1 MSTQPT
7 GRQAGSLFDN
17 RYRYDHIYPRGRSG
31 ETLRAY
37 DTQDGDRPVVIKRPA
52 PRDAPPM
59 RAGQEVS
66 IRTERQALER
76 LSGHPVLTELRG
88 GGTFRVGGHMHAY
101 IVMDRARGR
110 IVEEMV
116 LEAARRGERLPEL
129 EVLVIVDRL
138 LDLLAYAHDR
148 QVIYNDVDAKH
159 LFWDRETY
167 RLQVIDWGNAVF
179 LDEPGALPT
188 ANRASDIY
196 QCGELLYFILTG
208 GSRLTVTTSEEEGEG
223 FFVNFGAD
231 AEHISPKLRGIIT
244 RAVHPDPKQRFGTV
258 EELRHALA
266 EYRAPL
272 ERERDAI
279 VARVRKRV
287 RPTASQQELEA
298 LREELAEA
306 LAMDP
311 GFPEARALAEQIA
324 EHLQQIQFQADLD
337 AIRIYVESANWA
349 RALALL
355 HELQPR
361 ASEENAPLLRF
372 LIAATA
378 ALEEA
383 HIAPP
388 PQGFLRALDALFGG
402 DVVEAGRLLLTTAE
416 GRAPARR
423 VQWLLAEQLA
433 VHVPQVVLLRPHL
446 ARLRELITEEGARAA
461 LDEVEAELERP
472 PLSGLTGLV
481 VIYEQVAAALARL
494 EQALEGASASDEA
507 LAAVVRAERACGEI
521 VARLEGVGRHVF
533 SDPTAAADYLRSA
546 AAIDPTSPHFEAL
559 HDYFDEVHQAV
570 EAVGSFR
577 PRADGKNLRDWFED
591 VAHFLRPYLD
601 DLADAQLHAVA
612 DALEQAAEGWTT
624 AVNYLALGRRAPT
637 VDVLQRAA
645 EAIRPV
651 NEHIAAW
658 FGALANRV
666 PDAAHAEKLSPNE
679 ALADKLIEGWRAW
692 DRGDG
697 IQAAESGRQA
707 RELARTDG
715 ERLAAD
721 RLIRLGELLDGW
733 AAAGGWEDPAQ
744 TDRAETETLAV
755 LLSDEERERRT
766 FAEQMPNTDV
776 YLKTMKRGLVAA
788 MQQSSSA
795 GWRALYLHHVLRG
808 MLALYD
814 ERLDDANFW
823 REAAVR
829 CFDAART
836 HRAFQIFD
844 RALTSRLL
852 IQKAQRA
859 LNAVRRPSDL
869 DAVRQAINVPLA
881 GEVLAGV
888 EHAVVQINEALR
900 HWSDGDFYAARQA
913 LEGALTHAQEA
924 AESASLEIAPF
935 LDWLASLRDD
945 AAALH
950 QLRLKI
956 EQAAAS
962 TDAEPDPAV
971 LEAHEGIVALTL
983 QRLGPDYAHQVKQ
996 WREMYAAV
1004 LETYTTQRMTRD
1016 EKLAA
1021 FSRHFASLFI
1031 TSHPAYPLFRHW
1043 QQLTEQLPPDVDE
1056 ATVIPLEGAG
1066 EGAPPP
1072 PDDGIAYLE
1081 GDAEP
1086 PAAPAP
1092 ARERAAEPQSAPREL
1107 PWNWIIGLA
1116 LVALLAFGALVMLRR
1131 RERGADE
1138 PIILPPATTASANAA
1153 SPTEAAPLVVA
1164 PSATPLTPTVPP
1176 TTAAP
1181 TVEAVAVVPTASAT
1195 PFVIPTTPPPT
1206 FTAPPQATAT
1216 PTLIPTSTLVP
1227 TDTPAPTAT
1236 PQAVAAASE
1245 AGGNEGDVLAALG
1258 ALPQAE
1264 RPWPRGAFVPAAGGV
1279 WVLSTAQAGL
1289 DSVLVEL
1296 PPQLLDGL
1304 FRPGA
1309 AGSLRRV
1316 DAVLELA
1323 DYDAAGEVAFGLGV
1337 ANANDEQTIGQVQI
1351 GAAGIAQLGLSQNGL
1366 FRASTEYPLTDPQVT
1381 LSLRRTSPYTI
1392 TFYVDERRLGD
1403 SVFLYPQGEP
1413 LTVLLYVSGAN
1424 ATVNVHALT
1433 LNFSPRDEI
1442 P

>member
-1 MSTQPT
+1 MSTQPS
-7 GRQAGSLFDN
+7 GRRTGSLFDG

-37 DTQDGDRPVVIKRPA
+37 DTLDSDRPVVIKRPA
-52 PRDAPPM
+52 PQDAPPM

-88 GGTFRVGGHMHAY
+88 SGTFRVGGHTHAY

-110 IVEEMV
+110 VVEEMV
-116 LEAARRGERLPEL
+116 LEAARHGERLPEL

-159 LFWDRETY
+159 LFWERESY
-167 RLQVIDWGNAVF
+167 QLKVIDWGNAVF

-208 GSRLTVTTSEEEGEG
+208 GSRLAVSAPEEEDEG

-244 RAVHPDPKQRFGTV
+244 RAVHPDPKQRFGTI

-266 EYRAPL
+266 DYRAPL
-272 ERERDAI
+272 ERERDAR

-311 GFPEARALAEQIA
+311 GFPQARALDEEIA
-324 EHLQQIQFQADLD
+324 QHLQQIQFQADLD
-337 AIRIYVESANWA
+337 AIRIYLESANWA

-361 ASEENAPLLRF
+361 AGEENAPLLRF

-388 PQGFLRALDALFGG
+388 PQGFSRALDALFGA
-402 DVVEAGRLLLTTAE
+402 DVVEAGRVLLTTPE
-416 GRAPARR
+416 GRADARR
-423 VQWLLAEQLA
+423 LQWLLAEQLA

-446 ARLRELITEEGARAA
+446 VRLRELGAGEDARAA
-461 LDEVEAELERP
+461 LDAVEAELERP
-472 PLSGLTGLV
+472 PLSGLTGLA
-481 VIYEQVAAALARL
+481 VIYEQVADALGRL
-494 EQALEGASASDEA
+494 EEALEAERAPDEA

-521 VARLEGVGRHVF
+521 VARLEEVGRHVF
-533 SDPTAAADYLRSA
+533 SDPQAAADYLRQA
-546 AAIDPTSPHFEAL
+546 AAVDPTSPHFEAL

-570 EAVGSFR
+570 GAAGSFR

-601 DLADAQLHAVA
+601 DLPDPQLHAVA
-612 DALEQAAEGWTT
+612 EAIQQAAEGWTT

-637 VDVLQRAA
+637 VDVLQQAA
-645 EAIRPV
+645 ETVRPI

-658 FGALANRV
+658 LGALANRV

-697 IQAAESGRQA
+697 IQAAESGRRA

-733 AAAGGWEDPAQ
+733 AAAGGCEDPAQ
-744 TDRAETETLAV
+744 TDQAEAAALAV

-766 FAEQMPNTDV
+766 FAEQMPNTEV
-776 YLKTMKRGLVAA
+776 YLKTMKRGLVVP

-808 MLALYD
+808 MLALFD
-814 ERLDDANFW
+814 DRLDDASFW
-823 REAAVR
+823 REAALR

-859 LNAVRRPSDL
+859 LNAVRRPTDL
-869 DAVRQAINVPLA
+869 DGVRQAINVPLA
-881 GEVLAGV
+881 GEMLAGV
-888 EHAVVQINEALR
+888 EHAVAQVNEALR

-913 LEGALTHAQEA
+913 LESALTHAQEA
-924 AESASLEIAPF
+924 AESAGLEIAPF
-935 LDWLASLRDD
+935 LEWLASLRDD

-962 TDAEPDPAV
+962 TAAEPDPAV

-983 QRLGPDYAHQVKQ
+983 QRLGSDYVHQLRQ

-1031 TSHPAYPLFRHW
+1031 ADHPAYPLFRHW
-1043 QQLTEQLPPDVDE
+1043 EQLTEQLPPDVDE

-1066 EGAPPP
+1066 GDVPPP
-1072 PDDGIAYLE
+1072 PADDVAYLE

-1086 PAAPAP
+1086 LPAP
-1092 ARERAAEPQSAPREL
+1092 ASARERRARTETAPREL

-1116 LVALLAFGALVMLRR
+1116 LVALVAFGALMVWRR
-1131 RERGADE
+1131 RAVGPNE
-1138 PIILPPATTASANAA
+1138 PIILPPATAAANVA
-1153 SPTEAAPLVVA
+1153 SPMEAAPLVVA
-1164 PSATPLTPTVPP
+1164 ASATPSLTPTAPSPTPPAPTSDALAVVPSATP
-1176 TTAAP
+1176 
-1181 TVEAVAVVPTASAT
+1181 T

-1206 FTAPPQATAT
+1206 PTAT
-1216 PTLIPTSTLVP
+1216 PTLIPTSTRVP
-1227 TDTPAPTAT
+1227 TDTPAPTDT
-1236 PQAVAAASE
+1236 PQAVAAAPADES
-1245 AGGNEGDVLAALG
+1245 DLLAALS

-1264 RPWPRGAFVPAAGGV
+1264 RPWPRGAFVPGAGGV

-1289 DSVLVEL
+1289 DTLLIEI
-1296 PPQLLDGL
+1296 PPALLDAL

-1323 DYDAAGEVAFGLGV
+1323 DYAPQALETGAVAFGLGI

-1351 GAAGIAQLGLSQNGL
+1351 GAAGIAQLGLNQNGT
-1366 FRASTEYPLTDPQVT
+1366 FRASTEYPLADPQVT

-1392 TFYVDERRLGD
+1392 SFYVDERRLGD
-1403 SVFLYPQGEP
+1403 SVVLYPQGEP
-1413 LTVLLYVSGAN
+1413 LTLLLFVSGPN
-1424 ATVNVHALT
+1424 VTVNVHT
-1433 LNFSPRDEI
+1433 LAVNFNPRDEI